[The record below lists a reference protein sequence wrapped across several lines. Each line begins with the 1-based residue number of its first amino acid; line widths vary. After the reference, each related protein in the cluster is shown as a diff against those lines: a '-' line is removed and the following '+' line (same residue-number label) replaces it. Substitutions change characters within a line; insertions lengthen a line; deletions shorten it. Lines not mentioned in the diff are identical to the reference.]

1 MAPLSYSLAL
11 VALLAL
17 SSASSASA
25 ASVPGIATEF
35 GGAADKQSRD
45 AASLGLLDGACGF
58 GNMSRGDF
66 PAWKAAALSPN
77 SVLLAGSSLSNKLG
91 CGICVTIACDQSR
104 QLPFSPCK
112 AGSLPVTVMVV
123 VSFVLRL
130 TAASAALFRKHASAF
145 VALLAEHVKTLMTS
159 RVRERERREREG
171 EREGEREER
180 GREREREG
188 EGERE
193 KKKRGR
199 RKKAKE
205 LTSLDL
211 SRPLARVKKKKK
223 NY

>member
-145 VALLAEHVKTLMTS
+145 VALLAKHVKTLADVHKLAVEAGADDAAAYAS
-159 RVRERERREREG
+159 RVAPAAVLRSALRQA
-171 EREGEREER
+171 
-180 GREREREG
+180 G
-188 EGERE
+188 EGSE
-193 KKKRGR
+193 
-199 RKKAKE
+199 
-205 LTSLDL
+205 S
-211 SRPLARVKKKKK
+211 ARVIEDAMEELGCKV
-223 NY
+223 